1 MSHRM
6 LLTSAAFVLGCAV
19 SVVAA
24 QDKPKTLTAI
34 GPVAKIA
41 GDMLTVDTDKGA
53 MEFSTTNAT
62 VVKVQGGSTKT
73 RAAKEAG
80 AAGLKIT
87 DAVHVGDQ
95 VSVKYTDTAG
105 KKVAS
110 EIDVKTK
117 RPASAQ
123 PPPK

>member
-6 LLTSAAFVLGCAV
+6 LLTSAAFVLGCAITLV
-19 SVVAA
+19 A

-34 GPVAKIA
+34 GPVSKIA
-41 GDMLTVDTDKGA
+41 GDILTVDTDKGT

-62 VVKVQGGSTKT
+62 VVKVQGGSSKT

-110 EIDVKTK
+110 EIDVKVK

-123 PPPK
+123 PPK

>member
-41 GDMLTVDTDKGA
+41 GDVLTVDTDKGA

>member
-19 SVVAA
+19 IVAA

-34 GPVAKIA
+34 GPVSKVA
-41 GDMLTVDTDKGA
+41 GDILTVDTDKGPVD
-53 MEFSTTNAT
+53 FSTTNAT
-62 VVKVQGGSTKT
+62 VVKVTGGSSKS

-80 AAGLKIT
+80 AAGVKIT

-95 VSVKYTDTAG
+95 VSIKYTDTAG

-110 EIDVKTK
+110 EVDVRVK

-123 PPPK
+123 PPAKK

>member
-34 GPVAKIA
+34 GPVSKIA

-95 VSVKYTDTAG
+95 VSVKYADTAG

-117 RPASAQ
+117 RPTSAQ

>member
-1 MSHRM
+1 M

-19 SVVAA
+19 SLVAA

-34 GPVAKIA
+34 GPVSKIA

-117 RPASAQ
+117 RPTSAQ

>member
-19 SVVAA
+19 SLVAA

-34 GPVAKIA
+34 GPVSKIA

-117 RPASAQ
+117 RPTSAQ